1 MSSVPEEIMHS
12 GQMILFF
19 PVYFNDWLSL
29 DAVFKSMMRRED
41 TYLLICMALSSI
53 TFYVL

>member
-1 MSSVPEEIMHS
+1 MSSVPEELMYS
-12 GQMILFF
+12 GQMILFVS
-19 PVYFNDWLSL
+19 VYFNDWLSL